1 MPLLYPRSFSGAL
14 APLLESNSHV
24 VVTSLFLSQQPRPLL
39 ESLLMG
45 LQAATELALVVENFP
60 EARLESFVAATA
72 VDVNKSGLDAYSTAL
87 TWDIEMRPITDTPFP
102 PYITFLNIRYWAIS
116 MAIGVRREHDLK
128 A

>member
-1 MPLLYPRSFSGAL
+1 
-14 APLLESNSHV
+14 
-24 VVTSLFLSQQPRPLL
+24 
-39 ESLLMG
+39 MG

-72 VDVNKSGLDAYSTAL
+72 VEVNKSGLNAYSTAL

-116 MAIGVRREHDLK
+116 MVIGVRREHDLK
-128 A
+128 VFNLFGIGGILCMMRFEEMRGHDISFWRVHITTQSISGP